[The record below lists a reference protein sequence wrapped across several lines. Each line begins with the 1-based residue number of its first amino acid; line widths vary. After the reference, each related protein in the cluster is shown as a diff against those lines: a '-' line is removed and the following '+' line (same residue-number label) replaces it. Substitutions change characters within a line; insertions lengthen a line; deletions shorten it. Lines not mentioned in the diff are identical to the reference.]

1 MCTQYYMHI
10 DSVST
15 KIMVGELVSNVTLYI
30 EVLYNQTGQNPP
42 SFSLLQFIRVTYS
55 SKSVNTSLIQLLLST
70 VWWICTVF
78 QEPSDRK
85 LYFNLADG
93 EGSSAN
99 NVRIRFVTGKSLHLQ
114 AHYYYNI
121 GALIHFGTT
130 HLGSL
135 LGVAD
140 FFCDITYDWRSII
153 CIKNSIW
160 MNYLG

>member
-1 MCTQYYMHI
+1 MENICLYLTSFCWNTLIVMEKKCFTAGFKLTDYVYLYSIYAHRF
-10 DSVST
+10 SVCKDYRWWT
-15 KIMVGELVSNVTLYI
+15 GSNLTLYKSPG
-30 EVLYNQTGQNPP
+30 QTTAP
-42 SFSLLQFIRVTYS
+42 SFSLLLFIRATYS

-114 AHYYYNI
+114 AHY
-121 GALIHFGTT
+121 
-130 HLGSL
+130 
-135 LGVAD
+135 
-140 FFCDITYDWRSII
+140 
-153 CIKNSIW
+153 
-160 MNYLG
+160 